1 MKMLSVKK
9 ICVVFLSAAL
19 LTSTI
24 SGLTVSAAEETP
36 LILGDANLDGAV
48 SVADATEIQKYLA
61 ESADFGIRQEVAANV
76 DNTEININSV
86 TQIQKY
92 LSGYTAESSIGQPV
106 DEGEDGIIVE
116 KTKRFIIPQNTMIFR
131 LSK

>member
-9 ICVVFLSAAL
+9 ICAVFLSAAL

-24 SGLTVSAAEETP
+24 SALTVSAAEETP

-61 ESADFGIRQEVAANV
+61 ESADFGIRQEFA
-76 DNTEININSV
+76 
-86 TQIQKY
+86 
-92 LSGYTAESSIGQPV
+92 
-106 DEGEDGIIVE
+106 
-116 KTKRFIIPQNTMIFR
+116 
-131 LSK
+131 